1 MPEIDLKKI
10 QPNRFNPR
18 LEFSKAG
25 LDELS
30 DSIRQ
35 KGILEP
41 IIVRRSGNDSYE
53 VVVGERRYRAAQQA
67 GLDTVPVILR
77 DYTDD
82 EVMELNLI
90 ENVQREDLSAVEK
103 ARVCKQLKERF
114 PDRYPTWKKVA
125 EKLGVAEDT
134 VKKWVRTL
142 GFPEEIQQRIAPKV
156 VQRERVPEGK
166 IDFGTA
172 RHIVEK
178 IKKPEKQI
186 EVVKEFAAR
195 HVSWRAGRQILQEI
209 AKQPDKPVKEI
220 FREVIDE
227 APIYVPFS
235 YKHAQDILNQTK
247 TQTTRKTKDPRLQK
261 GSIVRAQITHFADL
275 EVQDIY
281 RKKLGE
287 FNDEDAKREG
297 GYTLNEFK
305 QVWKA
310 LHGEWNPNESVSII
324 TFRLARVMGELDSP
338 RG

>member
-134 VKKWVRTL
+134 VKKWARTL

-186 EVVKEFAAR
+186 EVAKEFADR
-195 HVSWRAGRQILQEI
+195 HVSWRASRQILQEI
-209 AKQPDKPVKEI
+209 AKQPDKAVKEI

-324 TFRLARVMGELDSP
+324 TFRLVRVMGELDSP